1 MHKRVPGEPETN
13 LKGENTIMNKIMIIF
28 FALLGALLL
37 GIGLDLKMCSLIIPG
52 FIMIIIGLVLALSKG
67 ELI

>member
-1 MHKRVPGEPETN
+1 MYKRVPGEPKIN
-13 LKGENTIMNKIMIIF
+13 LKGENTTMNKIMIII